1 MSRPGQIKE
10 INGLGKDIGYLNGY
24 RYSWVAVA
32 FSADQRLGRD
42 LVFPCTNAP
51 DGKNVRIYLIGTY
64 EIFLAALICPSH
76 IPKMKH

>member
-10 INGLGKDIGYLNGY
+10 IDYFGNDAHML

-51 DGKNVRIYLIGTY
+51 DGPNVRI
-64 EIFLAALICPSH
+64 
-76 IPKMKH
+76 

>member
-10 INGLGKDIGYLNGY
+10 IDGLGNDIGYLSWY

-51 DGKNVRIYLIGTY
+51 DGKNVILYLIGTY
-64 EIFLAALICPSH
+64 EIFLAALSH
-76 IPKMKH
+76 VPKMKN